1 MADFRDNY
9 ERAQRK
15 FEVADGNLK

>member
-15 FEVADGNLK
+15 FETA